1 MDVICVGISPA
12 EFLVVTEQQR
22 HMNKMIEN
30 SEAER
35 TRLIELIKSLELKLG
50 SIEQRS
56 VEEQWSMRQRQTTL
70 DAERVAFE
78 RERTFMREKMEE
90 EEKRIQVMFS

>member
-1 MDVICVGISPA
+1 
-12 EFLVVTEQQR
+12 
-22 HMNKMIEN
+22 MNKVIEN

-35 TRLIELIKSLELKLG
+35 TQLIELIKSLEVKLS

-56 VEEQWSMRQRQTTL
+56 AEEQWAMRQRQATL

-78 RERTFMREKMEE
+78 RERTFIREKMEA
-90 EEKRIQVMFS
+90 EEKRLRVIVFVSNETR